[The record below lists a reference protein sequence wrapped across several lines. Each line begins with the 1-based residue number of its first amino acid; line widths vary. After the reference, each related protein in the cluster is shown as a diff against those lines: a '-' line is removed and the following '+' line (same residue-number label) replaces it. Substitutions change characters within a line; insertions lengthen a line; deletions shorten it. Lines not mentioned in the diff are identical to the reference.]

1 MCLHAR
7 VFVAPPSC
15 VLSTTSQ
22 AMANLSVYPRGRTF
36 MAHNQELV
44 PCLIAMMR
52 SGVTEAARVQYYCAI
67 ALCNVLRLDK
77 QTVNI

>member
-1 MCLHAR
+1 
-7 VFVAPPSC
+7 
-15 VLSTTSQ
+15 
-22 AMANLSVYPRGRTF
+22 MANLSVYPRGRTF

-67 ALCNVLRLDK
+67 ALCNVLR
-77 QTVNI
+77 

>member
-1 MCLHAR
+1 MLITTF
-7 VFVAPPSC
+7 VFVYAWFIAC
-15 VLSTTSQ
+15 GVVDEQ

-67 ALCNVLRLDK
+67 ALCNVLRLD
-77 QTVNI
+77 T

>member
-1 MCLHAR
+1 
-7 VFVAPPSC
+7 
-15 VLSTTSQ
+15 
-22 AMANLSVYPRGRTF
+22 